1 MIDLESI
8 CKNAI
13 DLSLDV
19 GKFIRNEKDNI
30 KRNDIKYKGFNDFV
44 TYVDKKSEELLV
56 EGLKKIFPEAG
67 FITEEETA
75 GLQGEQYRWIIDPLD
90 GTTNFIHGLA
100 PFSISIGLYR
110 ERKPLAGVVYE
121 ICANECFYAWEGS
134 KAYMNGEE
142 ISTSST
148 EKLKDSL
155 IITGFPYT
163 HFDELSKIL
172 KSVEYFLKNSHG
184 LRRLGS
190 AAADLAY
197 VACGRSDG
205 FYEVGLHPWDVAA
218 GVFILQQAGG
228 VISDFSGGPD
238 FIFGKQIVASNK
250 SIFREFQ
257 EAVNKLLVVK

>member
-1 MIDLESI
+1 MDLESI
-8 CKNAI
+8 CKNTI
-13 DLSLDV
+13 DLTLDV

-30 KRNDIKYKGFNDFV
+30 DRDDIKYKGFNDFV

-56 EGLKKIFPEAG
+56 DGLKKIFPEAG
-67 FITEEETA
+67 FITEEDTA
-75 GLQGEQYRWIIDPLD
+75 GLRGEKYSWIIDPLD

-100 PFSISIGLYR
+100 PFSISIGLYHDT
-110 ERKPLAGVVYE
+110 KPLAGVVYE
-121 ICANECFYAWEGS
+121 ICGNECFYAWEGS
-134 KAYMNGEE
+134 KAYMNGKE

-148 EKLKDSL
+148 EHLRDSL

-163 HFDELSKIL
+163 HFDDLSKIMN
-172 KSVEYFLKNSHG
+172 SVEYFLKNSHG

-205 FYEVGLHPWDVAA
+205 FYEVGLNPWDVAA

-228 VISDFSGGPD
+228 IIADFSGGPD

-250 SIFREFQ
+250 FIFKEFQ
-257 EAVNKLLVVK
+257 EAVNKLLVTE